1 MSSAIRNHR
10 KVIERLCNLVSEV
23 GSVRYRDELP
33 HDCFCGENPRDIKF
47 DFQCDEEIIAF
58 IESAV
63 RARLS
68 NNRLHS
74 DRFQR
79 GQAAAIPLQASL
91 LAEVS
96 PATTSGR

>member
-10 KVIERLCNLVSEV
+10 QVIERLCNLVSEV
-23 GSVRYRDELP
+23 GLVRYHDELP
-33 HDCFCGENPRDIKF
+33 HDCFCGTNPRGIKF

-68 NNRLHS
+68 NIACTGQETGAAKS
-74 DRFQR
+74 D
-79 GQAAAIPLQASL
+79 GESTSA
-91 LAEVS
+91 VS
-96 PATTSGR
+96 CQ